1 MPGVTTAA
9 GEGSPLRW
17 GAREFHPTD
26 RAVMAIVNATP
37 DSFFDRGRT
46 YGTAAALDRVDQV
59 VDEGAEI
66 IDIGGIKAAPGGE
79 IDATEEL
86 RRVLPV
92 IEGARSRHPDVVL
105 SVDTWRHDVADVLCR
120 AGADVINDAWGGVDP
135 ELAAVAASH
144 GAGLVCTHAGGQSPR
159 TRPHRVWYDDVVA
172 DTTAYLLELA
182 GTALGAGV
190 RRDGIA
196 IDPAHDF
203 GKNSRH
209 SLLLTRHTD
218 VLVATGW
225 PVLVAMSRKDFIG
238 EVLDLPPDDRLEG
251 TLAATA
257 IASWLGARIFRAH
270 DVTATR
276 RVLQT
281 VTAIRG
287 DTDLAVG
294 RRALA

>member
-1 MPGVTTAA
+1 
-9 GEGSPLRW
+9 
-17 GAREFHPTD
+17 
-26 RAVMAIVNATP
+26 MAIVNATP

-46 YGTAAALDRVDQV
+46 YGTDAALARVAEV
-59 VDEGAEI
+59 IAEGADI
-66 IDIGGIKAAPGGE
+66 VDIGGIKAAPGGDV
-79 IDATEEL
+79 DAAEEL

-92 IEGARSRHPDVVL
+92 VEAARERHPDVII
-105 SVDTWRHDVADVLCR
+105 SVDTWRSEVADVLCR
-120 AGADVINDAWGGVDP
+120 AGADVINDAWGAVDP
-135 ELAAVAASH
+135 QLARVAAAH
-144 GAGLVCTHAGGQSPR
+144 DAGLVCTHAGGQSPR

-172 DTTAYLLELA
+172 EAMAYLVELA
-182 GTALGAGV
+182 EAAVAAGV
-190 RRDGIA
+190 RRDAIV

-238 EVLDLPPDDRLEG
+238 EVLDLLPDDRLEG

-257 IASWLGARIFRAH
+257 IAAWLGARVFRAH

-281 VTAIRG
+281 VAAIRG
-287 DTDLAVG
+287 DVDLAVG